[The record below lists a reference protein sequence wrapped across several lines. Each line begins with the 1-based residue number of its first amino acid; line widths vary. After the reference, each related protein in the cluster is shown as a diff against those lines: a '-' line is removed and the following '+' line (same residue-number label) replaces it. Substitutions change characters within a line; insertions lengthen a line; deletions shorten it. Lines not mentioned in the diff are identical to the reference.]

1 MSMVGV
7 DCGPV
12 RPPLRN
18 LAADQLNGLYDKL
31 SPLDVFARPIKRPE
45 TRHA

>member
-1 MSMVGV
+1 MALVGV

-18 LAADQLNGLYDKL
+18 LTPAQIDALVVKL
-31 SPLDVFARPIKRPE
+31 AERDVFARPLKLL
-45 TRHA
+45 A